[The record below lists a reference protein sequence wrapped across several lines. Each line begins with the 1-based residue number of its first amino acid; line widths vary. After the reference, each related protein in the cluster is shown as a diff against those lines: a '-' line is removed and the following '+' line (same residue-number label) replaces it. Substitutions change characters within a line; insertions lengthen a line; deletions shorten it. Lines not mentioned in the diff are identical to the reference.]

1 MRRSFATSK
10 AAEVS
15 RRALLAAPALLP
27 LAALGA
33 PRPEVTA
40 ALARGLNI
48 TNWFRFPRTGT
59 PAPQPAYVPPAT
71 LGRLRQGGVTC
82 LRITVTPEV
91 MRAQAGRPH
100 PEMVQVLQAALA
112 QVLDAGLA
120 VLVAPYLRNRPI
132 GRDANERAAFLA
144 FTTHLAGALKRF
156 PPNRAV
162 AEILNEPALPD
173 AESWAVLQTEAVGK
187 LRDALPRHAILA
199 SGTDW
204 GSVGGLLKLAPLS
217 DANLLYSFHFYE
229 PVLFT
234 GQGMAFMGDP
244 MRAISALRYP
254 TGDAASC
261 RAEAQAADD
270 RARDV
275 LRWFCTEGY
284 DGAKLAARIAAA
296 AAWGD
301 RAGAPLFCGE
311 FGVSPAAPRDSRLAW
326 LRDLRAGLD
335 AQRIGWALWGWDD
348 AFGLRAATAP
358 DGAPVI
364 DQTVASALG
373 WRGL

>member
-1 MRRSFATSK
+1 MRRSFATSTGP
-10 AAEVS
+10 EIT

-27 LAALGA
+27 AAALGA

-48 TNWFRFPRTGT
+48 TNWFRFPRNGSA
-59 PAPQPAYVPPAT
+59 APQPAYVPPAT
-71 LGRLRQGGVTC
+71 LSRLRQGGVTC

-91 MRAQAGRPH
+91 MRADAGRPH
-100 PEMVQVLQAALA
+100 PEMLQVLHQAIA
-112 QVLDAGLA
+112 QVLDAGMA

-132 GRDANERAAFLA
+132 GRDANERAAFLT
-144 FTTHLAGALKRF
+144 FTLHLAGTLKRF

-162 AEILNEPALPD
+162 AEVLNEPAIPD
-173 AESWAVLQTEAVGK
+173 AEAWAALQSEAVEK

-204 GSVGGLLKLAPLS
+204 GSVGGLLKLERLP

-234 GQGMAFMGDP
+234 GQGMEFMGEP

-261 RAEAQAADD
+261 RAEAQGAHD

-284 DGAKLAARIAAA
+284 DGAKLAARIEAA
-296 AAWGD
+296 AAWGE

-311 FGVSPAAPRDSRLAW
+311 FGVSPAAPRASRLAW
-326 LRDLRAGLD
+326 FRDLRAALD

-348 AFGLRAATAP
+348 AFGLRTATAA

-364 DQTVASALG
+364 DQAVASALG
-373 WRGL
+373 LRAL